1 MNKYKNK
8 FEICAR
14 AVIRHNGRI
23 LVCRFLGKKYYFFPG
38 GHIEYGET
46 AVDALKRELREE
58 LGVKAKKCAFIGT
71 VENIY
76 REDGEKHHEINL
88 VFDVSVNKI
97 HSQSRED
104 HIDFTFLNKEEF
116 AIEKVLPITLQ
127 KCVIK
132 WLKDKKIFGVTQ

>member
-14 AVIRHNGRI
+14 AVIRRNGKI
-23 LVCRFLGKKYYFFPG
+23 LVCRALGKSHYFFPG

-46 AVDALKRELREE
+46 AVDALKIELREE
-58 LGVKAKKCAFIGT
+58 LGVEAKKCVFIGT
-71 VENIY
+71 IENIY
-76 REDGEKHHEINL
+76 GEDGEKHHEINL
-88 VFDVSVNKI
+88 VFDVSVDGT

-104 HIDFTFLNKEEF
+104 HINFNFLNKKEF
-116 AIEKVLPITLQ
+116 TKEKVLPIALQ